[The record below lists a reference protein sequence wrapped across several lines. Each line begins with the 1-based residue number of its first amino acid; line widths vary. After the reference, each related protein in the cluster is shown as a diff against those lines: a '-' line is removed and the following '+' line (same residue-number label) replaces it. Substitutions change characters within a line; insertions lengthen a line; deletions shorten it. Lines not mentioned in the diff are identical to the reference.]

1 VVQYEM
7 LDWMTT
13 HGIAALSTL
22 SIPGFASAQW
32 PTVSPAYAL
41 AGMSFGTLQRGF
53 ARSHGRKRLRRQNVK
68 SKWSDRVP
76 QVVEVDNKRQ
86 GCHRRAVNGKPLRG
100 RGVCNCPALKRVPTQ
115 GLEK

>member
-32 PTVSPAYAL
+32 PTVSLHTPWLVCLSAPFSADSHVVMDENDFVDRMSNPNGAIESRRL
-41 AGMSFGTLQRGF
+41 LKSITRDKGVIAG
-53 ARSHGRKRLRRQNVK
+53 RLTANRCVAAE
-68 SKWSDRVP
+68 SATVP
-76 QVVEVDNKRQ
+76 R
-86 GCHRRAVNGKPLRG
+86 
-100 RGVCNCPALKRVPTQ
+100 LKECQ
-115 GLEK
+115 HKG